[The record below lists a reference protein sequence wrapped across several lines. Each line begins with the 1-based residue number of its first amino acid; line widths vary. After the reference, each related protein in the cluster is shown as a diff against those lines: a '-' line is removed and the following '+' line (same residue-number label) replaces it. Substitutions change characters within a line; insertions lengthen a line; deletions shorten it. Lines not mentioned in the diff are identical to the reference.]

1 MAGFGFGPTDD
12 NFKRDFILLGMNRE
26 LDVLMGM
33 WSESHS
39 PAAIPTVLRPGYVA
53 GGGQECGGRY

>member
-12 NFKRDFILLGMNRE
+12 NFKRDFSLLGKNRE
-26 LDVLMGM
+26 LNVLMGT

-39 PAAIPTVLRPGYVA
+39 PAATPTVLRPGYA
-53 GGGQECGGRY
+53 AGRY